1 MTTSATIKHNSPDSP
16 EKKNKE
22 LIAEFMEVFST
33 GNVEK
38 ILSFLS
44 PSATWWVGGTIDGI
58 SGTKNKAEFGEMLSG
73 LSATT
78 KSGAIALTPLA
89 WTVQGDRVA
98 VETES
103 YAEMENGKTY
113 NNLYHF
119 VFVIEDGLIESVKE
133 FLDTEHTRAVF
144 LD

>member
-1 MTTSATIKHNSPDSP
+1 MTTNATIKRTSPDTI
-16 EKKNKE
+16 EDKNKE
-22 LIAEFMEVFST
+22 LISDFMKVFST
-33 GNVEK
+33 GDVEK
-38 ILSFLS
+38 ILGFLS

-78 KSGAIALTPLA
+78 KSGAIALKPLA

-103 YAEMENGKTY
+103 YSEMENGRTY

-119 VFVIEDGLIESVKE
+119 VFVVNDGLIESVKE

>member
-1 MTTSATIKHNSPDSP
+1 VTTNATIKRTSPDTI
-16 EKKNKE
+16 EDKNKE
-22 LIAEFMEVFST
+22 LISDFMKVFST
-33 GNVEK
+33 GDVEK
-38 ILSFLS
+38 ILGFLS

-78 KSGAIALTPLA
+78 KSGAIALKPLA

-103 YAEMENGKTY
+103 YSEMENGRTY

-119 VFVIEDGLIESVKE
+119 VFVVNDGLIESVKE